1 MSFEDKINISV
12 PYEVKQRLEED
23 ASLFEVFKKDGE
35 TINRNDFI
43 NRLIYG
49 YYTKYVEQQSEIA
62 KDIFDVVLDEQLT
75 AEVLDVLDKHRKREY
90 LSGRDT
96 HAQIISLKPTRKTKG
111 IIHKIA
117 QSTTATHSESV
128 AVTLK
133 KMFISYLAEPLY
145 MRERYIFKD
154 TYETVKT
161 ACREGLQISIRL
173 RHSMDI
179 EHSVLPY
186 RVSVGEERSNYLL
199 CQEWNDYLNKDVP
212 CTFRISRI
220 MSVIP
225 ERKTMTFSKRV
236 VANLDKMADRS
247 PAYPISRDSL
257 IRVRM
262 SPDAE
267 ALYKKIVFN
276 RPRYT
281 ERDGNIYTFDCSFS
295 QAYQYFSRLP
305 GVTILEPESLSKRL
319 IEFHKN
325 ALESLDI

>member
-1 MSFEDKINISV
+1 MSFEEKINISV

-75 AEVLDVLDKHRKREY
+75 ADVLEVLDKHRKSEY
-90 LSGRDT
+90 LGGRAT
-96 HAQIISLKPTRKTKG
+96 HAQIISLKPTKKTKG
-111 IIHKIA
+111 IIHKLA
-117 QSTTATHSESV
+117 QSSTVTHSESV

-133 KMFISYLAEPLY
+133 KMFISYLSEPLY

-154 TYETVKT
+154 TYETLYI
-161 ACREGLQISIRL
+161 ACQEGLQISLRL
-173 RHSMDI
+173 RNSIDI

-199 CQEWNDYLNKDVP
+199 CQEWNDYLNRDVP

-220 MSVIP
+220 MSVVP
-225 ERKTMTFSKRV
+225 ERKTMTFSQRV
-236 VANLDKMADRS
+236 ISNLDKMAEVG
-247 PAYPISRDSL
+247 PAYLISRESL

-267 ALYKKIVFN
+267 GLYKMIVFN
-276 RPRYT
+276 RPQYI
-281 ERDGNIYTFDCSFS
+281 ERDGDIYTFDCSFS
-295 QAYQYFSRLP
+295 QAYQYFCRLP